1 MSDLPV
7 ACDLGQ
13 FDDAERA
20 RQQTTLE
27 AVRVGVRAV
36 EERPDGYAFTF
47 AADAESL
54 ARLAE
59 FIALESRCCA
69 FLDFR
74 LDVKA
79 GSGAA
84 VLSVTGGA
92 GAKEFIEAELVAAG
106 HAPPSRKLPVLKDE

>member
-1 MSDLPV
+1 MTDAPV

-13 FDDAERA
+13 LDAVERA

-27 AVRVGVRAV
+27 AVRAGVRAV

-47 AADAESL
+47 DSDTESL
-54 ARLAE
+54 TRLAE

-92 GAKEFIEAELVAAG
+92 GAKEFVAAELVAAG
-106 HAPPSRKLPVLKDE
+106 HKPPSRKLPVLQNE